1 MSLHL
6 FTFNAFQEN
15 TYVLVNDKSEAI
27 VFDPGMSDSFEEKVF
42 SDFIERNGLTL
53 KMILNTHCHI
63 DHILGVDFVKRKYG
77 VPFYA
82 HQNDLEV
89 IERAERSAAMWN
101 ISFNGCP
108 TPDHFLNEGDI
119 IEFGQYK
126 LEIVF
131 VPGHCPGHIA
141 FIDHAHKQVIIGDVL
156 FKGSVGRV
164 DLPGCNAEDLVN
176 SLQEKIYKLPEEYV
190 VHPGHGP
197 ATTIG
202 EEKQSNYFVG
212 ADYSRL

>member
-15 TYVLVNDKSEAI
+15 TYVLVNEHSEAI

-53 KMILNTHCHI
+53 KMIANTHCHI
-63 DHILGVDFVKRKYG
+63 DHILGVDFVKRKYNI
-77 VPFYA
+77 PFLA
-82 HQNDLEV
+82 HQKDLEV

-108 TPDHFLNEGDI
+108 TPDKFLEEGDI
-119 IEFGQYK
+119 ISFGQYN
-126 LEIVF
+126 LEVIF

-141 FIDHAHKQVIIGDVL
+141 FVDHTHKQVIIGDVL

-164 DLPGCNAEDLVN
+164 DLPGCNPEDLVS
-176 SLQEKIYKLPEEYV
+176 SLQQKIYVLPEDYV

-197 ATTIG
+197 STTIG
-202 EEKQSNYFVG
+202 EEKHSNYFVG